1 MSRTRCGGSRAAGEA
16 MWVAHRSLKIL
27 GACACLIIFASSV
40 WSMSHWSEARGVWDD
55 LCYLRQAH
63 LFQRFGLRGIDTNLA
78 LDDDDYMSTKLKEI
92 GYPAWRGAPCHTLM
106 PATNKRVLQYP
117 PGTGFVLAIFP
128 AGFQVVPLNIL
139 ATSIILLCVLAA
151 IHLANTGWRI
161 GAASAFGCAA
171 IYFMINPAKASY
183 SMAPTM
189 VVCALA
195 GLLTV
200 FHFRASS
207 SGSRLLTVSLLGLL
221 VGISVNFRVANL
233 FLSAGYFAFFLVAFF
248 QSRKLD
254 AFLDGMLFGR
264 LSSPESLRHY
274 GRMPS
279 MRGPAV
285 DDLRRVGCGADGL
298 DFQRLAAI
306 HEGSA
311 GHSADLGGHLDG
323 CRLLD
328 KPRGSR
334 PVGCACCGWKSSGRP
349 DLFHDPP
356 ALRALL
362 HHSAGDAFV
371 LESAVQLCDAGRA
384 GFTGQVGTM
393 ISSSIRIAVLVPC
406 FNEEA
411 AVATVISDFRKV
423 LPDAAIYIYDNNSS
437 DRTAAVAREA
447 GAQVRNERH
456 QGKGHVVRRMFADV
470 DADIYLLVDG
480 DATYDAS
487 SAPRMI
493 AALIEDRLDMVVGLR
508 VEQAESAYRPGHR
521 FGNRMLT
528 GFLSMVFGHAFRD
541 VLSGYRVFSRRFVK
555 SFPALSD
562 GFEIETEL
570 SVHALELALPVA
582 EIETPYYPRPEGSFS
597 KLNTWRD
604 GFRILGTILKLY
616 RSEKPLNFFTAIAC
630 SSCWFRS
637 VWRYPLSSPIS
648 NRAWFRACLRRF
660 WRWA

>member
-1 MSRTRCGGSRAAGEA
+1 

-139 ATSIILLCVLAA
+139 ATSIILLCALAA

-254 AFLDGMLFGR
+254 AFLDGMLFGTAFLAGIAPTLWANAVNAGSP
-264 LSSPESLRHY
+264 LSTTY
-274 GRMPS
+274 GASDAVPMDWTFSVVPQY
-279 MRGPAV
+279 MRDLQGILLILAV
-285 DDLRRVGCGADGL
+285 T
-298 DFQRLAAI
+298 
-306 HEGSA
+306 
-311 GHSADLGGHLDG
+311 
-323 CRLLD
+323 
-328 KPRGSR
+328 
-334 PVGCACCGWKSSGRP
+334 W
-349 DLFHDPP
+349 
-356 ALRALL
+356 
-362 HHSAGDAFV
+362 
-371 LESAVQLCDAGRA
+371 
-384 GFTGQVGTM
+384 
-393 ISSSIRIAVLVPC
+393 
-406 FNEEA
+406 
-411 AVATVISDFRKV
+411 
-423 LPDAAIYIYDNNSS
+423 
-437 DRTAAVAREA
+437 TAAVFLTSRA
-447 GAQVRNERH
+447 GAGRSVAL
-456 QGKGHVVRRMFADV
+456 VVAGN
-470 DADIYLLVDG
+470 LLVG
-480 DATYDAS
+480 LTYFMTHPLF
-487 SAPRMI
+487 APYYTI
-493 AALIEDRLDMVVGLR
+493 PLV
-508 VEQAESAYRPGHR
+508 
-521 FGNRMLT
+521 MLS
-528 GFLSMVFGHAFRD
+528 FWSL
-541 VLSGYRVFSRRFVK
+541 LFSYVMQDE
-555 SFPALSD
+555 PALP
-562 GFEIETEL
+562 
-570 SVHALELALPVA
+570 ARLAQ
-582 EIETPYYPRPEGSFS
+582 
-597 KLNTWRD
+597 
-604 GFRILGTILKLY
+604 
-616 RSEKPLNFFTAIAC
+616 
-630 SSCWFRS
+630 
-637 VWRYPLSSPIS
+637 
-648 NRAWFRACLRRF
+648 
-660 WRWA
+660 